1 MLDYML
7 LYNLYRLVYAPEKP
21 QPVVEYAPVRV
32 NVFPNPTAG
41 RLWLEFSGELQVN
54 VCRLYDLQGR
64 LLKQMELREKTTEID
79 LTEYAPGCYLLQLSD
94 GNSRTAVVKVMKNNP

>member
-21 QPVVEYAPVRV
+21 QSVVERAPVRV
-32 NVFPNPTAG
+32 NVYPNPTSG
-41 RLWLEFSGELQVN
+41 RLWLEYSGESQVN

-64 LLKQMELREKTTEID
+64 LLKQIYLREKSTELD
-79 LTEYAPGCYLLQLSD
+79 LTDYAPGCYLLQLSD
-94 GNSRTAVVKVMKNNP
+94 GNSRMAVVKVMKNNH